1 MAQRVIGPINVGYFL
16 ILSVYVMVWILA
28 IAYVR
33 VANRSFDPKVVRAA
47 DSIREQKRSTP

>member
-1 MAQRVIGPINVGYFL
+1 MIGMNRRRRAAGQRNV
-16 ILSVYVMVWILA
+16 A